1 MCKSKAQ
8 GLLHVEDANAADLHF
23 HNMMNWDKQIVP
35 YRPLRHLVIEG
46 LSPCKL

>member
-8 GLLHVEDANAADLHF
+8 GSLHVEDANAADLHF
-23 HNMMNWDKQIVP
+23 HNMMPWDKQIVP
-35 YRPLRHLVIEG
+35 YQPLQRPVIQG